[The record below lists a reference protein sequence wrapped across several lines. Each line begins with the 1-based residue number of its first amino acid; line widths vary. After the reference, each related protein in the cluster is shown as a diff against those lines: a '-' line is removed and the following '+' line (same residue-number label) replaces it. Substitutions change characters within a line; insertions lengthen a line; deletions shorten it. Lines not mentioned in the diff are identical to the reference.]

1 MSRNKITLIGGGQ
14 IGGNLALLCA
24 QKELGDVIIYDIPN
38 AEGMIK
44 GKALDISQLCPM
56 DGYDSNIKGS
66 SNPEDMKDSDI
77 VIITAGVPRKPG
89 MNREDLLDINIKI
102 ITDVANNVKKYAPN
116 AFVIVLSNPL
126 DAIVYSFFKVSG
138 FSKQKVIGMAGV
150 LDSTRFKT
158 FLAMETGYSVQDVNC
173 MVLGGHGD
181 TMVPVTRLATIGG
194 IPAEELISKERL
206 DAIVER
212 TRFGGGEL
220 VKLFGNGSAYYAPAA
235 SAIEMAE
242 SYLKDKKRVLPCA
255 ALCEGEFGIDGY
267 FIGVPT
273 VIGKDGIEKILEFE
287 LLDEEKTELQKTLD
301 AVKQTVIETK
311 L

>member
-1 MSRNKITLIGGGQ
+1 MARKKISLIGGGQ

-24 QKELGDVIIYDIPN
+24 QKELGDVVIYDIPN

-44 GKALDISQLCPM
+44 GKALDISQLCPL
-56 DGYDSNIKGS
+56 DGYDSKIIGS
-66 SNPEDMKDSDI
+66 SNPEDIKDSDV
-77 VIITAGVPRKPG
+77 VIITAGIPRKPG

-138 FSKQKVIGMAGV
+138 FSKNKVIGMAGV

-158 FLAMETGYSVQDVNC
+158 FLAMETGHSMQDIDC

-181 TMVPVTRLATIGG
+181 TMVPITRLATIGG
-194 IPAEELISKERL
+194 VPANEIISQEKLE
-206 DAIVER
+206 AIVER

-273 VIGKDGIEKILEFE
+273 AIGSNGIEKILEFD
-287 LLDEEKTELQKTLD
+287 LLEEEKNELNKTIE
-301 AVKQTVIETK
+301 AVKKTVSETG

>member
-1 MSRNKITLIGGGQ
+1 
-14 IGGNLALLCA
+14 
-24 QKELGDVIIYDIPN
+24 
-38 AEGMIK
+38 
-44 GKALDISQLCPM
+44 
-56 DGYDSNIKGS
+56 
-66 SNPEDMKDSDI
+66 
-77 VIITAGVPRKPG
+77 
-89 MNREDLLDINIKI
+89 
-102 ITDVANNVKKYAPN
+102 
-116 AFVIVLSNPL
+116 
-126 DAIVYSFFKVSG
+126 
-138 FSKQKVIGMAGV
+138 
-150 LDSTRFKT
+150 
-158 FLAMETGYSVQDVNC
+158 METGYSVQDVNC

-242 SYLKDKKRVLPCA
+242 SYIKDKKRVLPCA
-255 ALCEGEFGIDGY
+255 ALCEGEFGINGY

-273 VIGKDGIEKILEFE
+273 VIGANGIEKILDFK
-287 LLDEEKTELQKTLD
+287 LLDSEQEELNKTLE
-301 AVKQTVIETK
+301 AVKKTIKETG

>member
-1 MSRNKITLIGGGQ
+1 
-14 IGGNLALLCA
+14 
-24 QKELGDVIIYDIPN
+24 
-38 AEGMIK
+38 
-44 GKALDISQLCPM
+44 
-56 DGYDSNIKGS
+56 
-66 SNPEDMKDSDI
+66 
-77 VIITAGVPRKPG
+77 
-89 MNREDLLDINIKI
+89 
-102 ITDVANNVKKYAPN
+102 
-116 AFVIVLSNPL
+116 
-126 DAIVYSFFKVSG
+126 
-138 FSKQKVIGMAGV
+138 
-150 LDSTRFKT
+150 
-158 FLAMETGYSVQDVNC
+158 

-206 DAIVER
+206 DSIVER

-255 ALCEGEFGIDGY
+255 ALCEGEFDVNGY

-273 VIGKDGIEKILEFE
+273 VIGSNGIEKILEFNLKSSEKAE
-287 LLDEEKTELQKTLD
+287 LEKTLNEVKKT
-301 AVKQTVIETK
+301 VKETK

>member
-1 MSRNKITLIGGGQ
+1 MKKSKITLIGGGQ
-14 IGGNLALLCA
+14 IGGNLALLAA
-24 QKELGDVIIYDIPN
+24 QKELGDIVIYDIPN
-38 AEGMIK
+38 AKGMIK
-44 GKALDISQLCPM
+44 GKALDISQLTPL
-56 DGYDSNIKGS
+56 DGYDASIIGS
-66 SNPEDMKDSDI
+66 SNPKDLENSDVI
-77 VIITAGVPRKPG
+77 IITAGIPRKPG
-89 MNREDLLDINIKI
+89 MNREDHLENNIKI

-126 DAIVYSFFKVSG
+126 EAIVYSFYKVSG
-138 FSKQKVIGMAGV
+138 FNKNKVIGMAGI

-181 TMVPVTRLATIGG
+181 TMVPITRLATIGG
-194 IPAEELISKERL
+194 IPAEQLISKERL
-206 DAIVER
+206 DSIVER

-242 SYLKDKKRVLPCA
+242 SYIKDKKRILPCA
-255 ALCEGEFGIDGY
+255 ALCEGEFGVNGY

-273 VIGKDGIEKILEFE
+273 VIGSNGIEKILEFE
-287 LLDEEKTELQKTLD
+287 LLDSEKAMLNKTIEAVQKT
-301 AVKQTVIETK
+301 VKETG

>member
-1 MSRNKITLIGGGQ
+1 
-14 IGGNLALLCA
+14 
-24 QKELGDVIIYDIPN
+24 
-38 AEGMIK
+38 
-44 GKALDISQLCPM
+44 
-56 DGYDSNIKGS
+56 
-66 SNPEDMKDSDI
+66 
-77 VIITAGVPRKPG
+77 
-89 MNREDLLDINIKI
+89 
-102 ITDVANNVKKYAPN
+102 
-116 AFVIVLSNPL
+116 
-126 DAIVYSFFKVSG
+126 
-138 FSKQKVIGMAGV
+138 
-150 LDSTRFKT
+150 
-158 FLAMETGYSVQDVNC
+158 

-181 TMVPVTRLATIGG
+181 TMVPITRLATIGG

-273 VIGKDGIEKILEFE
+273 VIGENGIEKILEFE
-287 LLDEEKTELQKTLD
+287 LLDEEKAELQKTLD
-301 AVKQTVIETK
+301 AVKKTVIETK